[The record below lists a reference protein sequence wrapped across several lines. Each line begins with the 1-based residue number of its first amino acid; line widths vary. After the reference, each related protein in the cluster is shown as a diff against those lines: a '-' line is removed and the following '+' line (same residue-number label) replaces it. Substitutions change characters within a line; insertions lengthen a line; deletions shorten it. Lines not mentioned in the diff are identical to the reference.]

1 MLLLIAAYHILF
13 NMAEGM
19 PMYVTPN
26 ITTDKCP
33 GKPCLELN
41 TYVHNASSY
50 FISNAEF
57 IFLPGI
63 HFLDSHVMIDSKVN
77 LQMIGSP
84 NLTQHPISVKVREYE
99 FDVYDED
106 DTMTY
111 WESSTHIS
119 CTTYNHTGFAFV
131 NMTNLTIINITFANC
146 GGYSNVTDQ
155 SASILAINILNLLIE
170 GVSVQNGTGYG
181 LMGVNLLGSAQIIK
195 SSFIGNSQF
204 IKNGLNKMS
213 ANGFRCNGKAY
224 ARTTLYYSNGDTN
237 SAGGN
242 MVIVYHDDGNYPE
255 VNELNLNALV
265 LSLGI
270 DSYFNLDTPCN
281 FQETFQGTGLSL
293 ILNQTFHI
301 NIRIQDSTFYRNQ
314 AWCGG
319 NIYFSHHSVSF
330 DITLENVFVIRAI
343 AGFGG
348 MYIDYDARQTPVQVQ
363 SILHLY
369 NVTFECN
376 YAVLYGSSFEIDINE
391 KIFPTTQNTLQIM
404 TEKCVFRSDYSNSG
418 SVAIQLS
425 SSITLTFSECVISDM
440 MQTKAAF
447 VMETVIKGFITMSEC
462 NLTDS
467 GINVQSVE
475 LFITNST
482 LYNSYISAYNTT
494 IILNG
499 NVVFSSSTNKLNGG
513 AISLSSATIVF
524 SPFSYVIFHNNSATY
539 GGAIYMIESY
549 LYYSSPSNVTFI
561 NNTASLSGGA
571 IYVVTPIALMYY
583 AMVCFYQYNG
593 TFRNNTIAD
602 VNVYFEGNFAREAGS
617 AIYGGD
623 INTCRLDYCVSCNIR
638 VFDATH
644 HFGYH
649 ENTSS
654 LISSDPRY
662 ICPCDT
668 HVCST
673 TLNRIAYPGEKIT
686 VDFITIGQRGGISP
700 GVVLMYTDNTSVTFT
715 SALRSIN
722 RCNTYDILYTPVTGN
737 LYLSTEVSSNN
748 GEAAVYHIQI
758 SIVILP
764 CPAGFVMEHL
774 SSSCVCNPWL
784 YGYVNKC
791 NIRDQTLLKSGSAWI
806 GSNSQGNLSVLDPC
820 PSDYCI
826 STSTIN
832 VLRFDSQC
840 NYNRLGV
847 ACGQCPGNLSMTFG
861 SSQCKPCT
869 NDYLLLMIP
878 FAVMGIALI
887 AFLMLFNLT
896 TSNGIINGIILYAFV
911 VRLFK
916 DIFFPT
922 CSNIA
927 YANVLDFLSV
937 FIAWL
942 NLDFGIEAC
951 FYNGMDSYSKVWL
964 QFSFPLF
971 MIALVVVIVAASRQS
986 SVISKICR
994 YNMVPVISTLVIL
1007 FYAKVLRIATIIFT
1021 YATIES
1027 ADGNASSLVWY
1038 YDAAIP
1044 YLGFKHAILFT
1055 AGLVVTVF
1063 FIFPF
1068 TAVMLLTPCL
1078 VTKSHWKVLC
1088 WMNKLKPFI
1097 NCYEAPFKD
1106 RYRFWTGATL
1116 FHRIVLCIVFSLFSN
1131 NQPSTV
1137 LLIIITIHASMIVM
1151 VGLAIYKT
1159 WLVSLLE
1166 AFFHI
1171 NIIIHSL
1178 ALFFLYNRNEHID
1191 ISTIPTAV
1199 CVGSAFVCF
1208 VCILLFKL
1216 FHNVCKKNN
1225 FHLAHL
1231 KYAALVNRESAATN
1245 TESIVNKDLNN
1256 ENVEYV
1262 YREPLSD

>member
-1 MLLLIAAYHILF
+1 MLLLIATYHILF
-13 NMAEGM
+13 NVAEGT

-33 GKPCLELN
+33 GRPCLELN

-57 IFLPGI
+57 IFLPGV
-63 HFLDSHVMIDSKVN
+63 HFLDSQVMIDSKEN

-84 NLTQHPISVKVREYE
+84 NLTQHPISVKVLEYE

-106 DTMTY
+106 DTVTY
-111 WESSTHIS
+111 WESSTHIT
-119 CTTYNHTGFAFV
+119 CTTYNHTGFVFA

-181 LMGVNLLGSAQIIK
+181 LMGVNLLGSSQFIK
-195 SSFIGNSQF
+195 SSFIGNNQF
-204 IKNGLNKMS
+204 IKNGLNKIS
-213 ANGFRCNGKAY
+213 ADGFRCNGKAY
-224 ARTTLYYSNGDTN
+224 ASTTLYYSNGDTN

-255 VNELNLNALV
+255 VNQLNLNALV
-265 LSLGI
+265 LTLGI
-270 DSYFNLDTPCN
+270 DSYFDQNTQCY

-293 ILNQTFHI
+293 ILNQTFYI

-319 NIYFSHHSVSF
+319 SIYFSHHSVNF

-343 AGFGG
+343 VGCGG
-348 MYIDYDARQTPVQVQ
+348 MYIDYAAPQTLAQVH
-363 SILHLY
+363 SLYLH

-376 YAVLYGSSFEIDINE
+376 YAVSYGSSFAIDINE
-391 KIFPTTQNTLQIM
+391 KIFPTSHDTLQIVM
-404 TEKCVFRSDYSNSG
+404 ENCNFRSDHSNTAA
-418 SVAIQLS
+418 VTLELI
-425 SSITLTFSECVISDM
+425 SSITLTFSECDVADM
-440 MQTKAAF
+440 LQTKAAF
-447 VMETVIKGFITMSEC
+447 DLLTYTNGLFAIHEC
-462 NLTDS
+462 NLKDS
-467 GINVQSVE
+467 GIKVQSME

-499 NVVFSSSTNKLNGG
+499 SVIFSSSTNKLNGG

-524 SPFSYVIFHNNSATY
+524 SPLSYVTFYNNSATY
-539 GGAIYMIESY
+539 GGAIYMEMESY
-549 LYYSSPSNVTFI
+549 LNYSSPTNVTFI

-571 IYVVTPIALMYY
+571 IYVVTPIPSIYY
-583 AMVCFYQYNG
+583 TMACFYQYDG
-593 TFRNNTIAD
+593 TFRNNITAD
-602 VNVYFEGNFAREAGS
+602 INVYFEGNFAREAGS

-623 INTCRLDYCVSCNIR
+623 INTCRLDYCKSCNIR

-644 HFGYH
+644 HFGFH

-668 HVCST
+668 HFCCT
-673 TLNRIAYPGEKIT
+673 TSLNRTAYPGEKIT
-686 VDFITIGQRGGISP
+686 VDFVTIGQRKGISP
-700 GVVLMYTDNTSVTFT
+700 GVVFTYTDNASVTFT

-722 RCNTYDILYTPVTGN
+722 RCKSYDVLYTPMTGN
-737 LYLSTEVSSNN
+737 LYLSTEVSSNS
-748 GEAAVYHIQI
+748 GQAATYHINI
-758 SIVILP
+758 SILILP

-774 SSSCVCNPWL
+774 SSSCVCNPL
-784 YGYVNKC
+784 LHRYVNKC
-791 NIRDQTLLKSGSAWI
+791 NIHDQTLLKSGSAWI
-806 GSNSQGNLSVLDPC
+806 GSNSQGNLSVIDPC

-826 STSTIN
+826 STSTIH
-832 VLRFDSQC
+832 VLHFDSQC

-869 NDYLLLMIP
+869 NDYLLLMIA

-896 TSNGIINGIILYAFV
+896 TSSGTINGIILYAFV

-916 DIFFPT
+916 DIFFT
-922 CSNIA
+922 SSA
-927 YANVLDFLSV
+927 SNVLDFLSV

-971 MIALVVVIVAASRQS
+971 MITLVVVIVAASRKS

-1021 YATIES
+1021 YAKIKS
-1027 ADGNASSLVWY
+1027 ADGNGNASSLVWY
-1038 YDAAIP
+1038 YDATIP

-1097 NCYEAPFKD
+1097 DCYEAPFKD

-1131 NQPSTV
+1131 KQPSTV
-1137 LLIIITIHASMIVM
+1137 LLIIITIHAFMIVM

-1199 CVGSAFVCF
+1199 CVGSAFICF
-1208 VCILLFKL
+1208 VCVLLFKL
-1216 FHNVCKKNN
+1216 FHNVCKKNH
-1225 FHLAHL
+1225 FHLADL
-1231 KYAALVNRESAATN
+1231 KYAALVNRKSAATN

-1262 YREPLSD
+1262 YREPLND